1 MFRSLN
7 NCDELIRFVIEEL
20 SEYKYNNV
28 EFQGDNIEVTTTTL
42 DYIDIGIIK
51 GRCLITI
58 SQSAYGAFDLHC
70 IHGIVHFNKQYPC
83 VVVPDYVKNELLDT
97 LASYKA

>member
-1 MFRSLN
+1 MVKSAPHIPPTCLSLSTLPQRSPSA
-7 NCDELIRFVIEEL
+7 I
-20 SEYKYNNV
+20 YN
-28 EFQGDNIEVTTTTL
+28 
-42 DYIDIGIIK
+42 IDIGIIK

-58 SQSAYGAFDLHC
+58 SQSADDAFDLHY

-83 VVVPDYVKNELLDT
+83 VVVPDYVKEELLDT

>member
-7 NCDELIRFVIEEL
+7 NCDELIKFVIEEL
-20 SEYKYNNV
+20 NEYKYDNV

-51 GRCLITI
+51 E
-58 SQSAYGAFDLHC
+58 D
-70 IHGIVHFNKQYPC
+70 V
-83 VVVPDYVKNELLDT
+83 
-97 LASYKA
+97 